1 MKIPKKLKI
10 DKLKIG
16 EKAASPTFNIDPYS
30 NLKTTCWEIGSI
42 RHLLM

>member
-16 EKAASPTFNIDPYS
+16 EKATSSTFSIDPYN
-30 NLKTTCWEIGSI
+30 NLKTPWGIASI
-42 RHLLM
+42 RHVLM